1 MQKLVQW
8 KSKRVPRTTL
18 ATSGHVRTCS
28 EYLRGS
34 GQFLT
39 WTKVHHATP
48 LITRNA
54 KTSSMEAK
62 PSAQDHICHIR
73 TSSNIFLPFLQR
85 RVYISL
91 RKTTFDLRPGG
102 SSVIYN
108 STQLDEI
115 GKCLY
120 VCVCYVRRVSRWPL
134 NRIGRNNRQMKG
146 IMVP

>member
-1 MQKLVQW
+1 MFGIP
-8 KSKRVPRTTL
+8 PR
-18 ATSGHVRTCS
+18 RD
-28 EYLRGS
+28 
-34 GQFLT
+34 QFLT
-39 WTKVHHATP
+39 CTNIHHATP
-48 LITRNA
+48 LITQNA
-54 KTSSMEAK
+54 KTSSLEAK

-102 SSVIYN
+102 SSVIYH

-120 VCVCYVRRVSRWPL
+120 VCVYVCMYVCMYVCIRAVSYTHLRAHETRHDL
-134 NRIGRNNRQMKG
+134 VCRLLLEKKKKI
-146 IMVP
+146 